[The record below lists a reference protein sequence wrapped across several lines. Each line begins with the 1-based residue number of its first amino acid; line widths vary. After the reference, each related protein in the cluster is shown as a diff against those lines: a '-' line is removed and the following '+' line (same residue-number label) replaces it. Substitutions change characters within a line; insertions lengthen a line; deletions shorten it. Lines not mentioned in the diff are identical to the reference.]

1 MEEYINN
8 KNNQLQQNDLVSII
22 NELKKKYEI
31 LEDNQKKYELK
42 NRSAILGLNENINL
56 VKASLDEFKSQC
68 ENNIAILRKNIFD
81 INNENKI
88 NKNGNEFVEEINKFT
103 NKYDNFTKDIDKKID
118 ELKIE
123 IKEIK
128 MNINNMNKN
137 NICINNDGN
146 INNNVNNNINNN
158 INNKANNN
166 INNIELKI
174 DKDEEKTIFQKF
186 ENLLARI
193 IDKNDIDDKIK
204 EELKETS
211 EKLMIND
218 IIPHEYT
225 AQYFAITYKYLREQ
239 NEKNEKYKKN
249 EEEENVKKILIINK
263 KIFEVLEQIEKELT
277 IKIKNLKKV
286 KKSNKK
292 VDKKIQEFRDKHS
305 ISEEDASDEKIK
317 EYLKLYNNDELKA
330 CEEILRSI
338 LGEKNNKIKK

>member
-103 NKYDNFTKDIDKKID
+103 NKYDNFTKDIDTKID

-128 MNINNMNKN
+128 MNISNMNKN
-137 NICINNDGN
+137 NIYINNDGN
-146 INNNVNNNINNN
+146 INNNNNNVNININNNANNN
-158 INNKANNN
+158 INNK
-166 INNIELKI
+166 ELKI

-186 ENLLARI
+186 ENLLAII
-193 IDKNDIDDKIK
+193 IDKNNIDDEIEK
-204 EELKETS
+204 ELRQTS

-218 IIPHEYT
+218 VLPHEYT
-225 AQYFAITYKYLREQ
+225 AKYFSTTFKYMSKQ
-239 NEKNEKYKKN
+239 IEKNEKD
-249 EEEENVKKILIINK
+249 ENVEKLIKINK
-263 KIFEVLEQIEKELT
+263 KIFETLDEIEKELT
-277 IKIKNLKKV
+277 IKIKNLKKE
-286 KKSNKK
+286 KKINKK

-330 CEEILRSI
+330 CDAIMRSI